1 MKKYK
6 MFTQSISKLLILILT
21 LAFILMGCGSNT
33 TTTAITPAET
43 TTELTS
49 ASSNAPSEATTT
61 ENEASLNPS
70 EPNLIELSDKDID
83 SSFYDATTIS
93 LSNNASTIDGSGAS
107 VNGNEIT
114 ISEEGTYVISGTLSD
129 GYILI
134 TAEENADVHVV
145 LDNASITNSA
155 GPAIMALSGDKLIV
169 TLAPN
174 SVNHLADGLLDSTNA
189 TYNATLYSEIDL
201 TFNGTGSLSVTG
213 NTEHAVFTKDDLK
226 VVNGVFNLISKGDAL
241 KGRDSVQIVSG
252 QFEITAKG
260 DAIQSTNDEDS
271 SKGWIIIEGGDF
283 TITTEN
289 DAIKAETDMTITG
302 GTYNISAGDDG
313 LTATGTLTINGG
325 DVTIAECYEGIEAQ
339 HIIINNGNITLTS
352 SDDGINA
359 ASDAGQ
365 NDFTVNGGY
374 LRIYA
379 EGDGLDSNGSFTING
394 GIVIVD
400 GPTVTMN
407 GALDYDSTGI
417 INGGILIAAG
427 SSSMAEAPSEG
438 SSQPAVMIYFSSNQ
452 SAGTEVALLDTSGN
466 VIVSHT
472 PSKSF
477 QTIVFSADGLSLNS
491 TYALTVNG
499 TQTASITLTNS
510 VMTFSETG
518 EAVEGVFGQMPGGQM
533 PGGQKPTR
541 P

>member
-1 MKKYK
+1 MKKYNL
-6 MFTQSISKLLILILT
+6 FTQSFSKLLILILT

-33 TTTAITPAET
+33 TTTAVSTTVEITSEVNNTTTET
-43 TTELTS
+43 TTTQD
-49 ASSNAPSEATTT
+49 
-61 ENEASLNPS
+61 EASLNSP

-83 SSFYDATTIS
+83 SSFDDATTIS

-107 VNGNEIT
+107 VSGNEIT
-114 ISEEGTYVISGTLSD
+114 ISEEGTYVFSGTLED

-134 TAEENADVHVV
+134 AAEENADVHIV
-145 LDNASITNSA
+145 LDNVSITNSA

-174 SVNHLADGLLDSTNA
+174 SINQLTDGMLDSATA
-189 TYNATLYSEIDL
+189 TYNAALYSEIDL

-213 NTEHAVFTKDDLK
+213 NTEHAIFTKDDLK
-226 VVNGVFNLISKGDAL
+226 VVSGTFDLTSKGDAL

-252 QFEITAKG
+252 QFKINAAG
-260 DAIQSTNDEDS
+260 DAIQSSNDEDA

-283 TITTEN
+283 IILTDN

-302 GTYNISAGDDG
+302 GNFEITAGDDG
-313 LTATGTLTINGG
+313 LTATGTLTVSGG
-325 DVTIAECYEGIEAQ
+325 IITITESYEGIEAQ
-339 HIIINNGNITLTS
+339 HIIINDGEITLTS

-359 ASDAGQ
+359 ASDSGQ

-379 EGDGLDSNGSFTING
+379 EGDGLDSNGTFTING

-400 GPTVTMN
+400 GPTITMN
-407 GALDYDSTGI
+407 GALDYDGTGI
-417 INGGILIAAG
+417 INGGTLIAAG
-427 SSSMAEAPSEG
+427 SLSMAEAPSEG
-438 SSQPAVMIYFSSNQ
+438 SSQPAIMIYFSSNQ
-452 SAGTEVALLDTSGN
+452 AGGTEVAIMDASGN
-466 VIVSHT
+466 VVVSHT
-472 PSKSF
+472 PSKNF
-477 QTIVFSADGLSLNS
+477 QTIVFSAEGLSLDG
-491 TYALTVNG
+491 TYTLTVNG
-499 TQTASITLTNS
+499 TQTASLTLTSS

-518 EAVEGVFGQMPGGQM
+518 EAIEGSFGQMPGGQM